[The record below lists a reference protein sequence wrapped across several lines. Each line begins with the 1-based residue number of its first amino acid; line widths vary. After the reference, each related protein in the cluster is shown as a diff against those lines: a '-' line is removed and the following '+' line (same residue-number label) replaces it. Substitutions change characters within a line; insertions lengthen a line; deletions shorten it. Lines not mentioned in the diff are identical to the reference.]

1 MKQGDFA
8 MKLRLVS
15 FLIIFLLVPFAVS
28 AQEAT
33 PELEPLPDLGGREVV
48 IGMENLYVP
57 FQFIDPRD
65 GEAAGFEYDLIA
77 ALAERLNFNPVF
89 ETVSW
94 DAQIIAVANGEFDM
108 SANGITI
115 TAERDEVVDFSA
127 GYIQAGQILMV
138 RADEDRFASMD
149 ELVAD
154 EGLRLGTQPGTTNY
168 DLSVELVGTDR
179 VQAYETFGVTVQA
192 LLTGD
197 IDGVLMDSIAGV
209 AVLEQ
214 FPGEVMVIGEPL
226 TSDELGFIFPPGSDL
241 VEPVNLALAQMR
253 ADGTLDALTVTWF
266 AEFDPAVLEAEATP
280 ES

>member
-1 MKQGDFA
+1 
-8 MKLRLVS
+8 MKLRWIV
-15 FLIIFLLVPFAVS
+15 LLFVLLLPFTTF

-33 PELEPLPDLGGREVV
+33 PEATAEAVALPDLGGREVV

-57 FQFIDPRD
+57 FQFIDPRTE
-65 GEAAGFEYDLIA
+65 EAAGFEYDLIA
-77 ALAERLNFNPVF
+77 ELASRLNFVPTF

-94 DAQIIAVANGEFDM
+94 DAQIIAVSNGEFDM

-115 TAERDEVVDFSA
+115 TEEREEVVDFSH

-138 RADEDRFASMD
+138 RAGEDRFANMD

-154 EGLRLGTQPGTTNY
+154 ESLRLGTQPGTTNY

-192 LLTGD
+192 LLSGD
-197 IDGVLMDSIAGV
+197 VDGVLMDSIAGV

-214 FPGEVMVIGEPL
+214 FPDQVMVIGEPL
-226 TSDELGFIFPPGSDL
+226 TSDELGFIFPPGSEL
-241 VEPVNLALAQMR
+241 VEPVNLALESMR
-253 ADGTLDALTVTWF
+253 ADGTLDALIVQWF
-266 AEFDPAVLEAEATP
+266 AEFDPAVLEATP
-280 ES
+280 ESSG